1 MSKRKLNAEE
11 RERYRAYL
19 SETCPP
25 GAQVYTIL
33 RHVARSGMMRVVDL
47 VVAIP
52 ATETQPAHLSSIGY
66 NAAMLMGWRWDADR
80 QGIVVTGVGMDVGFH
95 VVYELGYR
103 LHGDG
108 YALKQE
114 WLYTRGQA

>member
-11 RERYRAYL
+11 LERYRGYL
-19 SETCPP
+19 LETCPP
-25 GAQVYTIL
+25 GTRVFTIL
-33 RHVARSGMMRVVDL
+33 RHVSRSGMTRVVDL

-80 QGIVVTGVGMDVGFH
+80 QGIVVTGCGMDMGFH
-95 VVYELGYR
+95 VVNELSYR

-108 YALKQE
+108 YALKQD
-114 WLYTRGQA
+114 WL

>member
-1 MSKRKLNAEE
+1 MSQRKLNAEE

-33 RHVARSGMMRVVDL
+33 RHVSRSGMMRVIDL
-47 VVAIP
+47 VVVMP
-52 ATETQPAHLSSIGY
+52 ATDQYPAHLSRVGY
-66 NAAMLMGWRWDADR
+66 NAAMLMGQRWDRDR
-80 QGIVVTGVGMDVGFH
+80 QGIVVTGCGMDMGFH
-95 VVYELGYR
+95 VVYELSYR

-108 YALKQE
+108 YALKQD
-114 WLYTRGQA
+114 WL